1 MNHIKNDVTFIG
13 NAIVDILAQTTDEI
27 LKKLQIPKGAMQLID
42 KETSDDLLKN
52 IKDPRII
59 SGGSAAN
66 SAVGFSLFGGKS
78 AFIGQTGSDEFGD
91 LFSNDINNSGVYF
104 EKNIYNALGQTSK
117 SIILVTPDAERSMN
131 TFLGASVNFNL
142 NSINEDLINYSK
154 LIYIEGY
161 LFDQSDAKKAIYY
174 CCRLAK
180 SKGVKIALSLSDLF
194 CVDRHRDEF
203 LELIL
208 EFVDVIFANESE
220 IKSLFKSNLQ
230 DSIAKIKNYVE
241 IGAITLGAK
250 GSIVFKKQNQYN
262 INSSKVKKIVDT
274 TGAGDL
280 FASGFL
286 FGLIKK
292 LPIEECGILGSK
304 AAAEIIGY
312 YGARPQVSLKFLF
325 GI

>member
-1 MNHIKNDVTFIG
+1 MNYLNKDVTFIG
-13 NAIVDILAQTTDEI
+13 NAIVDILAKTTDEF
-27 LKKLQIPKGAMQLID
+27 LNKLQIQKGAMQLID
-42 KETSDDLLKN
+42 TKTSDKLLEN
-52 IKDPRII
+52 IKDPIII

-66 SAVGFSLFGGKS
+66 TAVGFSLFGGKAS
-78 AFIGQTGSDEFGD
+78 FIGQIGSDEFGD
-91 LFSNDINNSGVYF
+91 LFSKDINNSGVF
-104 EKNIYNALGQTSK
+104 FKKNISNASGKTSK

-142 NSINEDLINYSK
+142 NSINEDLISNSK

-161 LFDQSDAKKAIYY
+161 LFDQSDAKKAIYH

-180 SKGVKIALSLSDLF
+180 SNNVKIALSLSDLF

-208 EFVDVIFANESE
+208 EFVDVIFANETE
-220 IKSLFKSNLQ
+220 IKSLFQSNLQ
-230 DSIAKIKNYVE
+230 DSITKIKNYVE

-250 GSIVFKKQNQYN
+250 GSIVFNKKNEYN
-262 INSSKVKKIVDT
+262 VHSSNVKKIVDT

-292 LPIEECGILGSK
+292 LPIEECGTLGSK
-304 AAAEIIGY
+304 AAAEIIAY
-312 YGARPQVSLKFLF
+312 YGARPKISLKNF
-325 GI
+325 IS